1 MLRGLVQARLGKR
14 VSAKGCLFRASLS
27 TAPPLIL
34 PAHCLHVY
42 VGERTETASAF
53 SVVAV
58 TGGDGERDLHATH
71 VFDTARVLPPARSGE
86 DARISAVLEGV
97 CTALEWVAQRRQPA
111 VLRMPLDA
119 PPLRAPVVTDP
130 LERAVALVASLWDPR
145 ASYQAQRERV
155 RTLWT
160 AAETA
165 CAGQIWLAGYDCGA
179 RYPWGERALT
189 LAGHRLA
196 PWPAGHQPEPCC
208 PVCIEDYS
216 SHLPTPDMQ
225 SQAPPGRF
233 GCTAAFCMRHS
244 VCRAC
249 DADLQDRGAR
259 CPLCRK
265 DRLVFLRD

>member
-1 MLRGLVQARLGKR
+1 MEEVKSANTKVEVKR
-14 VSAKGCLFRASLS
+14 VLFNEITKKGVADGLETEHGYA
-27 TAPPLIL
+27 L
-34 PAHCLHVY
+34 P
-42 VGERTETASAF
+42 RRMQIDF
-53 SVVAV
+53 SKIVQTWA
-58 TGGDGERDLHATH
+58 DEN
-71 VFDTARVLPPARSGE
+71 E
-86 DARISAVLEGV
+86 E
-97 CTALEWVAQRRQPA
+97 E
-111 VLRMPLDA
+111 
-119 PPLRAPVVTDP
+119 
-130 LERAVALVASLWDPR
+130 LVS
-145 ASYQAQRERV
+145 ERV

-233 GCTAAFCMRHS
+233 GCTEKGLCALLDSDRTSNPLFLTLLLQELVSSASFET
-244 VCRAC
+244 
-249 DADLQDRGAR
+249 LQDTLAVLLSH
-259 CPLCRK
+259 PPSATAP
-265 DRLVFLRD
+265 